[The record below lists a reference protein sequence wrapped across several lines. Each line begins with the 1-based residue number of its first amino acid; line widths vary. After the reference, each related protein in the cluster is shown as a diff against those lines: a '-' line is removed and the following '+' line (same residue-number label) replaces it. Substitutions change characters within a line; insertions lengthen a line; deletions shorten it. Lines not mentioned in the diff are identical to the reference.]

1 MGKLARRDIVGTGS
15 AAIAINSV
23 ATISICNL
31 GAANAA
37 YEVKIRRVDNTLHT
51 ISKGFIA
58 PDSDALTL
66 ESVSV
71 YAGEYIVLT
80 APATVS
86 AAVSLLQETT
96 TASGSLSRD
105 EIEHTGDGVQTTFA
119 LPANA
124 PANNKKEL
132 TVWVHGVAVSPSLY
146 DLDATK
152 TNIVFTTS
160 IFSGAEIVVRLWKT
174 EA

>member
-1 MGKLARRDIVGTGS
+1 MGKLARRDIVGGGA

-31 GAANAA
+31 VAANAA
-37 YEVKIRRVDNTLHT
+37 YEVQIRRVDKTLHT
-51 ISKGFIA
+51 IAKRTIA
-58 PDSDALTL
+58 PNSDALTL
-66 ESVSV
+66 ESVSA
-71 YAGEYIVLT
+71 YAGEYIELV

-160 IFSGAEIVVRLWKT
+160 IFAGAEIVVRLWKT

>member
-1 MGKLARRDIVGTGS
+1 MGKLARRDIVGGGS

-31 GAANAA
+31 TAANAA

-51 ISKGFIA
+51 IAKGTIA

-71 YAGEYIVLT
+71 YAGEYIELV

-132 TVWVHGVAVSPSLY
+132 TVWVHGVAVSPSQY
-146 DLDATK
+146 NIDATK

-160 IFSGAEIVVRLWKT
+160 IFAGAKIVVRLWKT

>member
-1 MGKLARRDIVGTGS
+1 M
-15 AAIAINSV
+15 

-51 ISKGFIA
+51 IAKGTIA

-71 YAGEYIVLT
+71 YAGEYIELV

-86 AAVSLLQETT
+86 TAVSLLQETT

-105 EIEHTGDGVQTTFA
+105 EIEHIGDGVQTTFA

-132 TVWVHGVAVSPSLY
+132 TVWVHGVAVSPSQY
-146 DLDATK
+146 ALDATK

>member
-1 MGKLARRDIVGTGS
+1 MGKIARRDLKGNS
-15 AAIAINSV
+15 AAAIAINSV
-23 ATISICNL
+23 ATVSLCNT
-31 GAANAA
+31 GAATET
-37 YEVKIRRVDNTLHT
+37 YTVQIRRVDNTLHT
-51 ISKGFIA
+51 IADGNIA
-58 PDSDALTL
+58 ADSDALTL

-71 YAGEYIVLT
+71 YAGEYVELVASNNVLGT
-80 APATVS
+80 
-86 AAVSLLQETT
+86 VSLLQETT

-105 EIEHTGDGVQTTFA
+105 EIEHTGDGIQTTFA

>member
-1 MGKLARRDIVGTGS
+1 M
-15 AAIAINSV
+15 
-23 ATISICNL
+23 
-31 GAANAA
+31 
-37 YEVKIRRVDNTLHT
+37 
-51 ISKGFIA
+51 
-58 PDSDALTL
+58 
-66 ESVSV
+66 SV
-71 YAGEYIVLT
+71 YAGEYIELV

-105 EIEHTGDGVQTTFA
+105 EIEHVGDGVQTTFA

-132 TVWVHGVAVSPSLY
+132 TVWVHGVAVSPSQY
-146 DLDATK
+146 ALDATK

-160 IFSGAEIVVRLWKT
+160 IFAGAEIVIRLWKT

>member
-1 MGKLARRDIVGTGS
+1 MGILSVRKGKGNTAL
-15 AAIAINSV
+15 AIAINSTASVILCNTGGTTESYTVRVKDVGGTYFTV
-23 ATISICNL
+23 ASGDIDSNSDNL
-31 GAANAA
+31 EIG
-37 YEVKIRRVDNTLHT
+37 KINVL
-51 ISKGFIA
+51 
-58 PDSDALTL
+58 
-66 ESVSV
+66 
-71 YAGEYIVLT
+71 AGEYIELT
-80 APATVS
+80 ASNNITIIA
-86 AAVSLLQETT
+86 SLIQEAT

-105 EIEHTGDGVQTTFA
+105 EIEHTGDGIQTTFA

-160 IFSGAEIVVRLWKT
+160 IFAGAKIVVRLWKT